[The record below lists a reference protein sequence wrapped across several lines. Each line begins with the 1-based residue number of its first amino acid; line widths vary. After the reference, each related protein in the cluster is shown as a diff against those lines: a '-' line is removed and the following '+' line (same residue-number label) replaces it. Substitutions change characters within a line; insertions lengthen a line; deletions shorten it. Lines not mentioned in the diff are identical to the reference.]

1 MTVVLVTLVCYKL
14 ALVGIGVL
22 YSKRTRSELDFYLGG
37 RKLGALVAAVSAS
50 ASSSSAW
57 TLLGVSG
64 AAYAWG
70 YSAVW
75 LFPACVGGFLLNWH
89 LVAPALQRLSI
100 RQNSLTL
107 TDVLAHSEGSD
118 RGKALRVAASLIVV
132 VSLGA
137 YVSAQFQGAG
147 KAFSET
153 FQLPLTE
160 SIVLGAGVVVLY
172 TLLGGFWAV
181 SVSDTLQG
189 LLMAA
194 SSVFLPLA
202 ALWAVGGLGELA
214 AGLAAIPVEGYASP
228 FGNMTAAAAV
238 GFIAGLLGIGLGYP
252 GQPHVVNRFMAL
264 EDREGSMRR
273 ARRIAIAWAV
283 LVYSGMLLLGWC
295 GRLLIPGLSDAEVVF
310 ISLTN
315 ALFHPVFSGIVL
327 AAVLSAIMSTADSQ
341 LLVASSAITHDLH
354 RAGGVPG
361 LLRRSRVVVLLIS
374 AGAIFGALYG
384 TQEIFSQVL
393 FAWAA
398 IGSAFGPLL
407 LVTLTGRQVR
417 SPARLASV
425 IVGFSASVL
434 SFFFFPAS
442 SSWKGVMER
451 VFPFFLALAVAW
463 FGATDRNAKAP
474 ASPRMQQM

>member
-14 ALVGIGVL
+14 ALIGIGVL
-22 YSKRTRSELDFYLGG
+22 YSRRTQDELDFYLGG
-37 RKLGALVAAVSAS
+37 RKLGPLVAAVSAS

-70 YSAVW
+70 YSAAW
-75 LFPACVGGFLLNWH
+75 LFPACVGGFLLNWYV
-89 LVAPALQRLSI
+89 VAPVLQRLSS

-107 TDVLAHSEGSD
+107 TDVLAHSENP
-118 RGKALRVAASLIVV
+118 RRERTLRAAASLIIV

-153 FQLPLTE
+153 FQLPLNE

-189 LLMAA
+189 LLMAVT
-194 SSVFLPLA
+194 SVFLPLA
-202 ALWAVGGLGELA
+202 ALWAVGGFGELA
-214 AGLAAIPVEGYASP
+214 AGLGAVPIAGYASP
-228 FGNMTAAAAV
+228 FGNMPAAAAV
-238 GFIAGLLGIGLGYP
+238 GFILGLLGIGLGYP

-264 EDREGSMRR
+264 EDREGSLRR

-474 ASPRMQQM
+474 AGPRMQQM